1 MPSPPTL
8 VRRPSSVKMSSR
20 TTRAMEPLDTTASF
34 RAMLLYTC
42 RPSRSTD
49 TSSIIRDSTVKRPW
63 ARSRSRS
70 SSLTSSSDMKPRLPR
85 FTPSTGT
92 LCSAT
97 VRARCR
103 MVPSP
108 PKAISRSAWR
118 ISCCKGRMDRPS
130 SSPYPSRWKG
140 RQTEVCIPRLS
151 SISRD
156 CLHTFSSLSR
166 YGLGQS
172 ITRFGFMPLTSVLQL
187 AVGRLHDLRQRE
199 VARGSL
205 PVTKIAQIF
214 DVPLRPPDGGIS
226 NSKHC
231 KVVFLR
237 KV

>member
-118 ISCCKGRMDRPS
+118 ISCCKGR
-130 SSPYPSRWKG
+130 
-140 RQTEVCIPRLS
+140 
-151 SISRD
+151 
-156 CLHTFSSLSR
+156 H
-166 YGLGQS
+166 GQAQ
-172 ITRFGFMPLTSVLQL
+172 LL
-187 AVGRLHDLRQRE
+187 AVPLPLEGQANGGLHPQTFQHIPGLSTHFQFTVPVRIGTKYHAFWFHAAHLSPSIGCGTPPRSPAE
-199 VARGSL
+199 RSRRGFPARDEDS
-205 PVTKIAQIF
+205 PDI
-214 DVPLRPPDGGIS
+214 RYSPPGPRMGE
-226 NSKHC
+226 
-231 KVVFLR
+231 
-237 KV
+237 